1 MSKKGDGQSKKSSS
15 KPKYTSKGQ
24 RRSSI
29 CTHDVKGSRFINM
42 RALKHVKPMGH
53 SPIDRDAK
61 VFFGPAR
68 YDVGF
73 DHKEHKL
80 TFEARF

>member
-29 CTHDVKGSRFINM
+29 CTHDVKGSPFINM
-42 RALKHVKPMGH
+42 RALKYVKPIGQSTMTQG
-53 SPIDRDAK
+53 AMA
-61 VFFGPAR
+61 FFGPHR
-68 YDVGF
+68 YAYHF
-73 DHKEHKL
+73 DMKEKAL
-80 TFEARF
+80 KFDRLF